1 MHDMDSAVIEK
12 WLHDDKVIHITY
24 PNIAKVLVKW
34 IQEGMPE
41 MQPDFIKAIWSRVEV
56 QHSKH

>member
-1 MHDMDSAVIEK
+1 MDSAIIEQ
-12 WLHDDKVIHITY
+12 WLHDDNTILITY

-34 IQEGMPE
+34 IQEGMPT
-41 MQPDFIKAIWSRVEV
+41 MQPDFIEAIWSTVEV